1 MSQVATQ
8 VQIQTFVLCWC
19 DFIEISLKIERAH
32 HQRNVNRVYNQF
44 LIRFQGRLNPFS
56 DFPFLVIIIIFYRV
70 FLASF
75 FAFFIV
81 CLFAYVDLRNFLSI
95 FLRFYYDFSSTSI
108 VLQFSHQVI
117 QKKKQEWMVD
127 VSISYKIVAL
137 LIPLTDQVHAFKHGA
152 LSQAQF
158 RHFNYSSLFIFAA
171 ALSLAF
177 LRFFMSFFLVFLVT
191 TFFAMLRFLSM
202 LSFFFFLLMPS
213 CKYNNN

>member
-1 MSQVATQ
+1 
-8 VQIQTFVLCWC
+8 
-19 DFIEISLKIERAH
+19 
-32 HQRNVNRVYNQF
+32 
-44 LIRFQGRLNPFS
+44 
-56 DFPFLVIIIIFYRV
+56 
-70 FLASF
+70 
-75 FAFFIV
+75 
-81 CLFAYVDLRNFLSI
+81 
-95 FLRFYYDFSSTSI
+95 
-108 VLQFSHQVI
+108 
-117 QKKKQEWMVD
+117 MVD

-177 LRFFMSFFLVFLVT
+177 LGFFMSFFLVFLVT

-213 CKYNNN
+213 CKYNNNQQFNRNLICTNVSGLAFFIFFMMTFLSATFLATLLFFMVSKM